1 MSAIVT
7 LGNFDKAGQVGSPIS
22 LNGGAFKAHVSG
34 VGSPTFTLLIR
45 RGGSTVATLT
55 ESLPNFQTSIAGE
68 YSFLL
73 NTLSGQS
80 ASVLLTVSSVEA
92 TSEDQGISYPREVF
106 LIGDSITARGNYGVS
121 VASLTQQNG
130 IATAVA
136 TSHGLF
142 PGSEVFIGAAD
153 QEGYNG
159 LKTVL
164 TRVDTATFTFEV
176 DPSTP
181 ATATGTIIATANSRL
196 SDRNWFEMANF
207 SVGHPF
213 NIRINAGVSG
223 DTTTEIRARFDR
235 DVLQYVSSG
244 DVVQI
249 QGGINDIT
257 ATASGQEESSLRTIK
272 ANFLNMIQRTIAKGA
287 IPLVVTC
294 LPISSNGTGYSA
306 AAVNMV
312 LTLNQYLR
320 ELADYYSG
328 KMILFDGWA
337 AVVDPVATTGG
348 YLATPVSSSYTQDGT
363 HPTALAAQKM
373 AAKLALILPSLRY
386 PRTQYVGS
394 ILDSWDTDSSNRQI
408 DPNPLNIGTGG
419 TKAVTGTG
427 TNTGSVPNGYTN
439 TLTSTASA
447 TCTNAVVARADG
459 FGNDLVMIFAGATAS
474 DAVDIVQTSQLHA
487 RTSPGDVL
495 VAECHLVV
503 TGISNIS
510 NISFAFEWASGGVT
524 YTQPGA
530 VFSAASGQLS
540 DDIDW
545 IVRTPKLVIPPA
557 GATGMKTRLKITG
570 AGAGATATIKWGR
583 HSIVKCQ

>member
-1 MSAIVT
+1 MSSTVT
-7 LGNFDKAGQVGSPIS
+7 LGNFDKAGQVGSPIN
-22 LNGGAFKAHVSG
+22 LNGGAFRAQVSG

-45 RGGSTVATLT
+45 RGGSTIATLT
-55 ESLPNFQTSIAGE
+55 ESLSSFQTSVPGE

-80 ASVLLTVSSVEA
+80 ASVLLSVSSVE
-92 TSEDQGISYPREVF
+92 SDPEDLGISYPRSAF
-106 LIGDSITARGNYGVS
+106 LIGDSITARGNYTVS
-121 VASLTQQNG
+121 VSALSQQG
-130 IATAVA
+130 GRAVAVA

-153 QEGYNG
+153 QEEYNG

-164 TRVDTATFTFEV
+164 TRESSSQFTFEV
-176 DPSTP
+176 P
-181 ATATGTIIATANSRL
+181 ATAVAATGTIIATANSRF
-196 SDRNWFEMANF
+196 SDRNWFEMANM

-213 NIRINAGVSG
+213 NVRLNAGVSG
-223 DTTTEIRARFDR
+223 DTTSEMRARFDR
-235 DVLQYVSSG
+235 DVLQYVSPG
-244 DVVQI
+244 DIVQI

-257 ATASGQEESSLRTIK
+257 ATSAGQEEASLRIIK
-272 ANFLNMIQRTIAKGA
+272 GNFLNMIQRTIAKGA

-320 ELADYYSG
+320 ELADYLYG
-328 KMILFDGWA
+328 EMILFDGWA

-348 YLATPVSSSYTQDGT
+348 FLATPVSSSYTQDGT

-394 ILDSWDTDSSNRQI
+394 ILDSYDTDSSNRQI

-419 TKAVTGTG
+419 TKSVTGSG
-427 TNTGSVPNGYTN
+427 TNTGSVPNNYTN
-439 TLTSTASA
+439 TLTSAASA
-447 TCTNAVVARADG
+447 TCTNAVAARSDG
-459 FGNDLVMIFAGATAS
+459 FGNDFLMVFTGAAAS
-474 DAVDIVQTSQLHA
+474 DAVDVVQTSQLHA
-487 RTSPGDVL
+487 RVSAGDVL
-495 VAECHLVV
+495 VSEGHLRV
-503 TGISNIS
+503 TGITNIS
-510 NISFAFEWASGGVT
+510 NISYAFEWASGGVT

-545 IVRTPKLVIPPA
+545 IIRTPKLVVPPA
-557 GATGMKTRLKITG
+557 GMTGLKTRLKVTG
-570 AGAGATATIKWGR
+570 AGAGATATIRWGR
-583 HSIVKCQ
+583 HCIVKCQ